1 MSVDEGT
8 HGVRELEAEID
19 GLARYLLA
27 PHQRECVL
35 CYVNRMVVEFGCDH
49 TLRWAVTWRAVRA
62 PQATKL
68 LTRLRSRAGYCD
80 CGIFTNGWDV
90 TVDTVLD
97 PGTGEECWPPEVAGC
112 RGVHPGST
120 RPCSLWAPR
129 PS

>member
-1 MSVDEGT
+1 MILPDYCTQAYRQNRRSNMVFGPESGESGMSVDEGT

-27 PHQRECVL
+27 PHQREGVL

-80 CGIFTNGWDV
+80 CGIFTN
-90 TVDTVLD
+90 
-97 PGTGEECWPPEVAGC
+97 
-112 RGVHPGST
+112 
-120 RPCSLWAPR
+120 
-129 PS
+129 